1 MVPKDTSITIIGA
14 GIGGLTC
21 AISLQNLGYQI
32 KVFERA
38 DQLTE
43 IGAGLTIPPNARKA
57 IQYLGFEKQVIAASY
72 KPAKAAIKDYYSGE
86 TLKEIDINPSGNN
99 RVQEKDNYSPIYGTL
114 QIHRAD
120 FQSILLK
127 EVLKNDPNSIFLNH
141 EFTNFSINNG
151 SLVCHFK
158 DNKSYNTD
166 ALIACDGNKS
176 LVRESINGNDKL
188 NYLGYVAWRGL
199 ISSSDI
205 PSDLIQ
211 PDTATFIGKNKIF
224 ARYKIRSG
232 KIINYVG
239 FSKKNDW
246 QNESW
251 TVRSSINELLSEF
264 SDSTDEIVSL
274 IKKTQTNQCF
284 KWALAGREPIKKW
297 SVNNITLLG
306 DAAHPMLPFLGQGAA
321 MAIED
326 SVILSRL
333 FLNEDNIK
341 DAFKKYEQN
350 RINRTTMVMHGA
362 ELNGLKLSGSDYTN
376 FIKDKNI
383 YTEEEVAEY
392 NPVEAAL

>member
-1 MVPKDTSITIIGA
+1 MVPKEISITIIGA

-21 AISLQNLGYQI
+21 AIALQNLGYRI
-32 KVFERA
+32 KVFEQA
-38 DQLTE
+38 DELKE
-43 IGAGLTIPPNARKA
+43 IGAGLTIPPNARRA
-57 IQYLGFEKQVIAASY
+57 IKHLGFEEEVIQASY
-72 KPAKAAIKDYYSGE
+72 KPHKAAIKDYFSGK
-86 TLKEIDINPSGNN
+86 TLEEIKINPKRDSCNQN
-99 RVQEKDNYSPIYGTL
+99 QSKDSPIFGTL

-120 FQSILLK
+120 FQSILLNNI
-127 EVLKNDPNSIFLNH
+127 LKKDPNSILLNH
-141 EFTNFSINNG
+141 EFTNFTIHNG

-158 DNKSYNTD
+158 NNTSFKTD

-199 ISSSDI
+199 ISASDI

-211 PDTATFIGKNKIF
+211 PDTATFVGKEKIF

-232 KIINYVG
+232 QLINYVG

-246 QNESW
+246 KNESW
-251 TVRSSINELLSEF
+251 SVQSSIEELLSEF
-264 SDSTDEIVSL
+264 GDSADEIKTL
-274 IKKTQTNQCF
+274 IRKTQPNQCY
-284 KWALAGREPIKKW
+284 KWALAGREPVKKW
-297 SVNNITLLG
+297 STENLTLLG

-326 SVILSRL
+326 AVILARF
-333 FLNEDNIK
+333 FLKEENIK
-341 DAFKKYEQN
+341 DAFTRYEQN
-350 RINRTTMVMHGA
+350 RIDRTTMVMHSA
-362 ELNGLKLSGSDYTN
+362 ELNGLKLSGASYTN
-376 FIKDKNI
+376 FIKEKKV